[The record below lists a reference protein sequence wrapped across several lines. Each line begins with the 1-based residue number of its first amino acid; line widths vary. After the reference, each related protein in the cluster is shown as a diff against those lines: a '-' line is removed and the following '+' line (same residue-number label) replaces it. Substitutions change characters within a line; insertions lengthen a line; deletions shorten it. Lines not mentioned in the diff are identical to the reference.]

1 MNLSTHAAGAFNA
14 TQAPTRMSSS
24 GSMDYDAFLRLLIA
38 EMQNQDPT
46 APKDPSEYISQFAT
60 FASVEQAMQ
69 TNSKLDALMNSVALS
84 QAEGVIG
91 CVVTSPDGSVTG
103 TVVSLTI
110 GQGGQMIAT
119 LDNGEEL
126 VLGPG
131 VTITKPGKD
140 EGPVLHRPTDAA

>member
-1 MNLSTHAAGAFNA
+1 MNLSTQAAGGFS
-14 TQAPTRMSSS
+14 APQSSTRMSSS

-46 APKDPSEYISQFAT
+46 APKDPSEYIAQFAT

-84 QAEGVIG
+84 QAEGLIG
-91 CVVTSPDGSVTG
+91 RVVTSPDGSITG

-126 VLGPG
+126 LLGPG
-131 VTITKPGKD
+131 VTITDPGED
-140 EGPVLHRPTDAA
+140 EDPNLNETDAA